1 MPMGRNEI
9 ALTAENAFAMNILD
23 LEPIK
28 RGLPAYIATLIEPAL
43 QDRKFA
49 ELIDLHPEIVIK
61 NIDPFAKQIQ
71 TIGERYWYG
80 AAALWN
86 DFHAEQARKIN
97 KMLQR
102 VSECLISASTFNML
116 TTPQPGGLRIGFT
129 GHRDGMGVSQVGKA
143 LQNLIG
149 ELMNFQPEVE
159 FHHGG
164 ARGSDLFAA
173 MGARSAGAKT
183 FGHYPFPSE
192 IQTRGWSQ
200 PDISLHN
207 EIKAGDTGRR
217 TYSQTFR
224 TSAYFERNRGIVD
237 SSQLMTSR
245 YDGRNYGGTKNAI
258 DYALQLNRPILN
270 TPNFKDINPTTA
282 EKGK

>member
-1 MPMGRNEI
+1 MPMGRDEI
-9 ALTAENAFAMNILD
+9 ALTAENAFAMNLLD

-28 RGLPAYIATLIEPAL
+28 RDLPASITDMIEPAL
-43 QDRKFA
+43 QSKTFA
-49 ELIDLHPEIVIK
+49 DLIEQHPEIVLK

-102 VSECLISASTFNML
+102 VSECLISASTFNLL
-116 TTPQPGGLRIGFT
+116 TTPQPQGLRIGFT
-129 GHRDGMGVSQVGKA
+129 GHRDGVGVSQVGKA

-149 ELMNFQPEVE
+149 ELMSFQPSVE

-164 ARGSDLFAA
+164 ARGSDLGAA
-173 MGARSAGAKT
+173 LGARNAGAKT

-200 PDISLHN
+200 PDIDLHN
-207 EIKAGDTGRR
+207 LIKTGDTGRR

-245 YDGRNYGGTKNAI
+245 YDNRNFGGTKNAI
-258 DYALQLNRPILN
+258 DYALQQNKPILN
-270 TPNFKDINPTTA
+270 TPSFKDINPTTA
-282 EKGK
+282 AKGK